1 MIMGL
6 QLASPSINL
15 WTPVFE
21 QVDAVSGGRVALGL
35 HSAAGLSWARDNEPL
50 QAFSLTESSVRNLAH
65 ATSASF
71 NS

>member
-1 MIMGL
+1 MPGRRKRRVHPRIAALMIMGL

-35 HSAAGLSWARDNEPL
+35 HSAAGLSWAPRY
-50 QAFSLTESSVRNLAH
+50 
-65 ATSASF
+65 
-71 NS
+71 